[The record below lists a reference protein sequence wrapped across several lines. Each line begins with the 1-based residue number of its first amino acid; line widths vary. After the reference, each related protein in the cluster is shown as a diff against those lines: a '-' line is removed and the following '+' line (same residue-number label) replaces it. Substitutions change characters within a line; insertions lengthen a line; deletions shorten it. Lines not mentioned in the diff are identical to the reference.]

1 LNHDQI
7 ITDAAGVV
15 MISARWRTRLAYL
28 AMSAFVA
35 FHTFVMVIMPNGS
48 TTGESLRG
56 MVQPYL
62 SLLALEGTWTFFAP
76 TVGKDS
82 QFRYVIED
90 ASGREHTF
98 VPLKDVKWF
107 LPSYYWVRGLYYEVI
122 DDPDKFGG
130 YFAAM
135 ACRRHASLDPVSVMM
150 IEVKERRFRPEDY
163 LNGKRPLDPEFV
175 IENPLKRVDC
185 RD

>member
-7 ITDAAGVV
+7 HTDAAGAV
-15 MISARWRTRLAYL
+15 MSSAPWRRRLTYL

-35 FHTFVMVIMPNGS
+35 FHTFVMVIMPNS
-48 TTGESLRG
+48 SATGESLRALLR
-56 MVQPYL
+56 PYL

-76 TVGKDS
+76 SVGKDS
-82 QFRYVIED
+82 QFRYVVED
-90 ASGREHTF
+90 AAGREHTF
-98 VPLKDVKWF
+98 VPLKDARWV
-107 LPSYYWVRGLYYEVI
+107 LPSYYWIRGLHYAVI

-135 ACRRHASLDPVSVMM
+135 ACRQHASLKPISVMM
-150 IEVKERRFRPEDY
+150 VEVKEQDFRPENY
-163 LNGKRPLDPEFV
+163 LSGKGRFDPEFV
-175 IENPLKRVDC
+175 IENPLKQIEC